1 MAPDVSCILKPGC
14 IGRIL
19 VYFAFMLAV
28 CFSSES
34 VHADDNNGKLV
45 SNCSKKVF
53 RQIDKTL
60 ADFSKAYVDRNVE
73 GIVSYYY
80 PATDTTAIGASASG
94 QAIGIEEIKKAYLK
108 DSEDIKEVKYFDQE
122 IKAISCSC
130 NIAWLSASAK
140 VGLVIKGETRNIDNA
155 RESVVLKRTGKKW
168 RFVQTHFS
176 IIAPGPD
183 EKSGETKGETKN

>member
-1 MAPDVSCILKPGC
+1 MVPNVSGILKPGC
-14 IGRIL
+14 SGRIL

-28 CFSSES
+28 CFNSET
-34 VHADDNNGKLV
+34 VHAYNNGAKQA
-45 SNCSKKVF
+45 SCSEKVY

-60 ADFSKAYVDRNVE
+60 TDFSKAYVDRSVDD
-73 GIVSYYY
+73 IVSYYY
-80 PATDTTAIGASASG
+80 PASDTTAIGAYSIG

-122 IKAISCSC
+122 IKAISCSG

-140 VGLVIKGETRNIDNA
+140 VGLVIKGETRNINNA
-155 RESVVLKRTGKKW
+155 RETFVLKRTGKKW

-176 IIAPGPD
+176 TIAPGPD